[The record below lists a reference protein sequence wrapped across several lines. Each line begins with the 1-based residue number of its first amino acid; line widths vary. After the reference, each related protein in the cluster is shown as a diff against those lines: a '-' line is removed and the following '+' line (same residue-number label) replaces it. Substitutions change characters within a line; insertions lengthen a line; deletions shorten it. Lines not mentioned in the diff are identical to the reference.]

1 MMNKAMRS
9 LPMDA
14 IGAAQHSR
22 HPRECGDPVPT
33 QTPALKSG
41 KQSSTPQAVLNL
53 SPLRRNADDINT
65 SILNTVRAGS
75 GAYFN
80 VAERCAALKEKAG
93 WISDFEH
100 FRRLCLG
107 DMRQAFDEGRSE
119 GKQAAHNRKRTWLS
133 LFSYCAARLKITRKL
148 AIQALD
154 RQGNYLC
161 LLVDSDAENKEQAE
175 WQEFLRLGRRFGIRN
190 TQLETLRR
198 VAEIRQARDE
208 HKPEQRVGSQD
219 EAGALCAAKA

>member
-1 MMNKAMRS
+1 MSREQTSTHQAA
-9 LPMDA
+9 LP
-14 IGAAQHSR
+14 
-22 HPRECGDPVPT
+22 
-33 QTPALKSG
+33 
-41 KQSSTPQAVLNL
+41 L
-53 SPLRRNADDINT
+53 SPLRRNADDIN
-65 SILNTVRAGS
+65 SAILNTVRAGS

-93 WISDFEH
+93 WVIDFEH

-107 DMRQAFDEGRSE
+107 DMRQAFDEGRSQ

-133 LFSYCAARLKITRKL
+133 LFAYCAPRLKITRKL

-161 LLVDSDAENKEQAE
+161 LLVDSDAENKKQVE

-190 TQLETLRR
+190 TQLEILRR
-198 VAEIRQARDE
+198 MAAIRQE
-208 HKPEQRVGSQD
+208 RVEYKQEKLATSYG
-219 EAGALCAAKA
+219 EADAA